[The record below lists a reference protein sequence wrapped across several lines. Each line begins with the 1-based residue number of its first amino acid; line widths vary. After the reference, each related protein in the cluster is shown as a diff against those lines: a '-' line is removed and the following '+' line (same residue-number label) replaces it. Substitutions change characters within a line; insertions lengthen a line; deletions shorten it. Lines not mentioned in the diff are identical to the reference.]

1 MAERIV
7 DRQALGR
14 AVRFLVAAAWLGG
27 TLCAAAVCF
36 MIAFLDAATFFG
48 GPPTDDVRR
57 EGILF
62 SLVGVIVAASG
73 PMGVW
78 FFHRR
83 RGWLVVAAVLVS
95 VGIGCIAYIFS
106 ISGVG

>member
-1 MAERIV
+1 MAERMT
-7 DRQALGR
+7 DRQVLGR

-27 TLCAAAVCF
+27 TLWAAAVCF
-36 MIAFLDAATFFG
+36 MIAFLDASTFFG

-62 SLVGVIVAASG
+62 SLVGVVVAASG
-73 PMGVW
+73 PLGVW

-83 RGWLVVAAVLVS
+83 REWLVMAAVLIS
-95 VGIGCIAYIFS
+95 AGIGCIAYIFL